1 MKKLSAVIAVVAVV
15 CISCTVPAIA
25 AGTDDQVSPTMYAKA
40 EANLLVA
47 LQSDNRGLSESAA
60 YMLGELKSSKAVI
73 PLMKMLRDSE
83 RESARTVAALALC
96 KIGDARGVYAVKRAA
111 KFDASGSVQ
120 MRCAWYYDQYV
131 SPGTFGFAV
140 VQPDGGTT
148 LAVR

>member
-1 MKKLSAVIAVVAVV
+1 MKKLSAVIAVVAVLCV
-15 CISCTVPAIA
+15 ASSGPAAA
-25 AGTDDQVSPTMYAKA
+25 AGNDGQVSPTMYAKA

-60 YMLGELKSSKAVI
+60 YMLGELKSSKAII
-73 PLMKMLRDSE
+73 PLMKMLRESD
-83 RESARTVAALALC
+83 RESARTIAALALC

-111 KFDASGSVQ
+111 KFDASETVQ

-131 SPGTFGFAV
+131 SPGSFGFAAV
-140 VQPDGGTT
+140 HDEEGAS